1 MGIQTIKTE
10 LKSAG
15 GSYKIECTAR
25 NKTIILD
32 EPEELG
38 GSDGGMNPGEA
49 LLCALGGCKYIV
61 AKMFYQKLGIN
72 LIKINIE
79 MEGEVDPDALT
90 NKANGNNKNQDIRI
104 GFTKITTRWFVD
116 ANNTKEEIDEFIDF
130 IENHCPMLDTL
141 SNPPEFKTEVCGK
154 KS

>member
-1 MGIQTIKTE
+1 MGIKTIKTE

-15 GSYKIECTAR
+15 VTYKIECTAR
-25 NKTIILD
+25 NKTFILD

-49 LLCALGGCKYIV
+49 LLSALGGCKYIV
-61 AKMFYQKLGIN
+61 AKMFYQKFDIN
-72 LIKINIE
+72 LIKISIE
-79 MEGEVDPDALT
+79 MEGEIDLDALT
-90 NKANGNNKNQDIRI
+90 NKANGNNKNQDIRV

-116 ANNTKEEIDEFIDF
+116 ANNTKEEIEKFISFVDA
-130 IENHCPMLDTL
+130 HCPMLDTL
-141 SNPPEFKTEVCGK
+141 SNPPEFITEICDK